1 MDKIKNLERLI
12 AESSAITVAVHT
24 HPDGD
29 ALGSGLALAG
39 FLRDCLGKDAVLA
52 LPDSQ
57 PQSLSFLIEE
67 NASIPVLVHTENPVE
82 TERRIL
88 ASRLVICIDLNAFD
102 RTAGLK
108 EALAASTAPKVL
120 IDHHLNPDAESF
132 DLVFSTIESSSA
144 CEVLFNLL
152 MKTDYL
158 GGSAARL
165 PRHCINALMTGL
177 TTDTNNFANSVFPS
191 TLEMASRLIE
201 AGAERNRIL
210 NSLYNCYREN
220 RIRLM
225 GYMLGENLTITPD
238 GVACM
243 ILDKAIQE
251 RFGFIRGEAEGFVN
265 MPLAIKEVRMSILLT
280 EDDGLF
286 RVSIRSKEGTSAN
299 TYAKEYFHGG
309 GHELAAGGK
318 LFFPG
323 DIPEAG
329 DAQAYILNTSSK
341 FFRR

>member
-1 MDKIKNLERLI
+1 MYKR
-12 AESSAITVAVHT
+12 
-24 HPDGD
+24 
-29 ALGSGLALAG
+29 
-39 FLRDCLGKDAVLA
+39 
-52 LPDSQ
+52 Q
-57 PQSLSFLIEE
+57 
-67 NASIPVLVHTENPVE
+67 
-82 TERRIL
+82 
-88 ASRLVICIDLNAFD
+88 
-102 RTAGLK
+102 
-108 EALAASTAPKVL
+108 
-120 IDHHLNPDAESF
+120 NPDTESF

-265 MPLAIKEVRMSILLT
+265 MPLAIREVRMSILLT